1 MQATSQAIPPTPLFY
16 LNLLIRLNQTLKYG
30 YHDYNQELSLSQDR
44 VEIVGWRNTNICKE
58 MKGDFGFT
66 EDRQYRCSSL
76 YQSYGQDGVFT
87 AYIVNITQKLWVWCL
102 ERNIQLTAQHIPERL
117 NLIADSESN
126 NDRSLGL
133 ESGHRPF
140 QTNQQTIWSVASG
153 LCIQVDKST
162 ANLSQLETRSTCSN
176 DGCIPIGLVTDARDV
191 CQLPQRF

>member
-30 YHDYNQELSLSQDR
+30 YMYHDYNQELSLSQDR

-76 YQSYGQDGVFT
+76 YQSYGQDGVFR
-87 AYIVNITQKLWVWCL
+87 AYIVNTTQKLWVWCL

-117 NLIADSESN
+117 NSIADSESQTMI
-126 NDRSLGL
+126 DCSDWKVDTGL
-133 ESGHRPF
+133 FR
-140 QTNQQTIWSVASG
+140 QTNRLYGQ
-153 LCIQVDKST
+153 LQVDFASRLT
-162 ANLSQLETRSTCSN
+162 N
-176 DGCIPIGLVTDARDV
+176 
-191 CQLPQRF
+191 QLPTFHS